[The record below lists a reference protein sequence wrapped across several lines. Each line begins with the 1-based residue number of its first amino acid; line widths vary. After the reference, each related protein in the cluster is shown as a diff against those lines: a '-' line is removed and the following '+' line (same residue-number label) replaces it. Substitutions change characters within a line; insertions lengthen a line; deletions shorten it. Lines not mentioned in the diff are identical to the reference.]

1 MSNGHNRKI
10 RKTYGI
16 SYQLEHYQDNQA
28 EKILYGGF
36 SVQQLPQTWGTT
48 SRQEI
53 CMPRNIN
60 KHKVYPVSKIR
71 KEITAFKY
79 IIAEHWLG

>member
-1 MSNGHNRKI
+1 V
-10 RKTYGI
+10 
-16 SYQLEHYQDNQA
+16 EHCQENQA
-28 EKILYGGF
+28 GRILYGGF

-60 KHKVYPVSKIR
+60 KHKVYVISKLS

-79 IIAEHWLG
+79 IIEEWQG